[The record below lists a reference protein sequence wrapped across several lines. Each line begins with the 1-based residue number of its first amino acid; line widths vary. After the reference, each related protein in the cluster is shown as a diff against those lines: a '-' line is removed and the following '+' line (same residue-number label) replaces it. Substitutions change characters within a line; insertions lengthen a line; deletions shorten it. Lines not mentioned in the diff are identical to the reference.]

1 MENISDRN
9 IKFSDKKIDG
19 MALIWSIIAV
29 LPVYLYRL
37 FNAAIGVDTEIA
49 IADLKIEKNWLLGC
63 GRFSRYIIKSIL
75 GFLAKNYYTATIAS
89 IVTMIVV
96 DYIILVNIKKYID
109 KNLSGLCI
117 LMLFSN
123 PIFAEINY
131 FTGDAFN
138 YFLGIIAAMVSVYLA
153 SHAILVDYHNRKKY
167 IFAVLTGAIGLGFY
181 QAYYYLLMAFVIMV
195 LIVYL
200 DYKQDYKSIACILGK
215 FVLYG
220 VLVLACYYILQKIFY
235 TFFYHSSW
243 DYVGYENPDEYIR
256 STILWNVMP
265 VKDCITRIKSVIESD
280 LNILGIFNMILLYI
294 LLIMLIIYYI
304 YEYAIHKNKI
314 AAIKI
319 VLFGLLYGTYFL
331 QIFISGGN
339 IAARQKALPTI
350 IICFLFMYVLQIFDR
365 RKGRICK
372 GVVCIIIVIISIG
385 QMLVSIELFKTD
397 TIRYNQD
404 RDRAF
409 EIQNELEQQIGVIND
424 KKIIFL
430 GSWGNNLRE
439 TQLCGEL
446 IGDSIWTWDSYTDW
460 GINYRVY
467 YFMLVNGIQ
476 YEKPTKEDIKR
487 GIVWLSENSIE
498 GLNSY
503 IFIQDPQTEN
513 IIYCIL
519 E

>member
-9 IKFSDKKIDG
+9 ISFFMKKIDA
-19 MALIWSIIAV
+19 MALIWSMIAV

-37 FNAAIGVDTEIA
+37 FNVAIGVDTEIA

-138 YFLGIIAAMVSVYLA
+138 YFLGIIAAMVSVYFA
-153 SHAILVDYHNRKKY
+153 SQAILLHNHNRKKY
-167 IFAVLTGAIGLGFY
+167 ILAVLVGAIALGFY
-181 QAYYYLLMAFVIMV
+181 QAYYYLLMAFVIIV
-195 LIVYL
+195 LILYL
-200 DYKQDYKSIACILGK
+200 DYNQNYKNFVCKLGK
-215 FVLYG
+215 FMLYG
-220 VLVLACYYILQKIFY
+220 VLVLACYFTLQKICY

-243 DYVGYENPDEYIR
+243 DYVGYENPNEYIR
-256 STILWNVMP
+256 STILWYAMP
-265 VKDCITRIKSVIESD
+265 VEDCLKQIKRVIELD
-280 LNILGIFNMILLYI
+280 LNITGLFHMMPLYL
-294 LLIMLIIYYI
+294 LLIILIMYYI
-304 YEYAIHKNKI
+304 CEYVIHKNTI
-314 AAIKI
+314 APIKI
-319 VLFGLLYGTYFL
+319 ILFALLYGTYFL
-331 QIFISGGN
+331 QIFVSGGN

-350 IICFLFMYVLQIFDR
+350 IICFLFMYVLQIFEA
-365 RKGRICK
+365 RKRRICK
-372 GVVCIIIVIISIG
+372 GVACLIIVIISIG

-424 KKIIFL
+424 KKIVFL

-476 YEKPTKEDIKR
+476 YEKPTKEDIEQ
-487 GIVWLSENSIE
+487 GIIWLSENSIE
-498 GLNSY
+498 YPNSY
-503 IFIQDPQTEN
+503 IFVRNPQAEN
-513 IIYCIL
+513 IVYCIL
-519 E
+519 K